1 MIREALKLLFL
12 ITAYNFILHYLSGFL
27 PFDLFPQNLEDILIV
42 LSIVSALYLAWLFG
56 YREKTVIWLAYVSFF
71 QVVGLSLVRENYTLM
86 TQFIPPLLMT
96 VLLIWLFESPV
107 EKRTKEIE
115 ENRERLEEEL
125 SRNQEELS
133 RLTEQINLLK
143 ELTEGL
149 SKEKE
154 AIERQL
160 EKLKEEESIERQ
172 NLEREK
178 EELSKKLVENQK
190 KIQEYMDRL
199 ERVTR
204 VNRELFEMLEVM
216 QEKEPKGGKEEL
228 SRLRQERKRLS
239 KELIQLQELLEELS
253 QENIELNKKY
263 EELRQVLLKENK
275 EKELLKLEIENLKR
289 YSESTKDIYKEVFDI
304 FFDNIEF
311 DERAVKE
318 FIELNYEAK
327 KEFIKEL
334 FLLNMKD
341 YEDKFENMKGYK
353 NVFKLK
359 PAGGR
364 IYFTFGDNKRW
375 RVLGILWG
383 EDNKTKNRYVKEL
396 LVKYKD

>member
-1 MIREALKLLFL
+1 M
-12 ITAYNFILHYLSGFL
+12 

-178 EELSKKLVENQK
+178 EEPYMLPVYQKHPYPSK
-190 KIQEYMDRL
+190 
-199 ERVTR
+199 
-204 VNRELFEMLEVM
+204 LFIY
-216 QEKEPKGGKEEL
+216 GGY
-228 SRLRQERKRLS
+228 LS
-239 KELIQLQELLEELS
+239 KEWVVGYNQSAPI
-253 QENIELNKKY
+253 NI
-263 EELRQVLLKENK
+263 
-275 EKELLKLEIENLKR
+275 
-289 YSESTKDIYKEVFDI
+289 
-304 FFDNIEF
+304 
-311 DERAVKE
+311 
-318 FIELNYEAK
+318 
-327 KEFIKEL
+327 
-334 FLLNMKD
+334 
-341 YEDKFENMKGYK
+341 G
-353 NVFKLK
+353 
-359 PAGGR
+359 
-364 IYFTFGDNKRW
+364 
-375 RVLGILWG
+375 
-383 EDNKTKNRYVKEL
+383 
-396 LVKYKD
+396 